1 MARKPASVVRP
12 IQQSTYRCPACG
24 EVVDN
29 SRMDQVRLHHQHVLE
44 APFPP
49 AWFNERANTPRP
61 VPDVAPHEPRGTSVR
76 GGFGLSAEA
85 RLRRYGH

>member
-1 MARKPASVVRP
+1 MARKPASVVNP
-12 IQQSTYRCPACG
+12 IEQSTYRCPACG

-29 SRMDQVRLHHQHVLE
+29 SRMDQVRVHHQHVLD

-49 AWFNERANTPRP
+49 PWFSQRANTPRLATDLIP
-61 VPDVAPHEPRGTSVR
+61 NEPRPTTTADA
-76 GGFGLSAEA
+76 FGMSAEA